1 MTSKKCLNLGAGNDI
16 RDNCMN
22 VDIRQLGGIDAQVDV
37 RSLPFQ
43 NEVFDS
49 VIAQDCIEH
58 IRYREVDRFLHEC
71 YRVLRPEGELFV
83 RTPNFQWI
91 VDNLEFHY
99 ENPVRLQ
106 RKLYG
111 GHTYP
116 RREDEDYPENTHLC
130 IFTPGLI
137 ENHLADAGFENIRT
151 RTDLPNPNHWNLGAY
166 AQKSRE

>member
-1 MTSKKCLNLGAGNDI
+1 MTWTTYLNLGAGDDI
-16 RDNCMN
+16 RDDCIN
-22 VDIRQLGGIDAQVDV
+22 VDIRRLDGVDVQVDI

-43 NEVFDS
+43 DGVFEC

-58 IRYREVDRFLHEC
+58 IRYREVDGLLHEC
-71 YRVLRPEGELFV
+71 YRVLGPGGELFV

-116 RREDEDYPENTHLC
+116 RQEDEDYPENTHLC
-130 IFTPGLI
+130 IFTPELI
-137 ENHLADAGFENIRT
+137 ENHLADAGFEDIRT

-166 AQKSRE
+166 AQKPQE